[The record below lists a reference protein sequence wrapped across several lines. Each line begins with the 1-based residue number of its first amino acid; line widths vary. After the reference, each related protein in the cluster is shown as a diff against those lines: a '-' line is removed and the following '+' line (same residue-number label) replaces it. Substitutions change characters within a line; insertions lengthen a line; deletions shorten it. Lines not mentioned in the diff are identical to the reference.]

1 MKKVFCILLS
11 LLMVLSASSMA
22 CAATAPE
29 PETDTFA
36 LPPVIEPLGLV
47 YVNDNVSSSAVFETQ
62 YFTCTSGNGNS
73 LRYWFQNDGSSKC
86 TVQLYKKTILGLA
99 YTQSPF
105 TVAAGGQKSQVFSN
119 PGSTTFK
126 IRVTADDG
134 GVVTGKLRANQLNL
148 TTS

>member
-36 LPPVIEPLGLV
+36 LPPVIEPLGMV
-47 YVNDNVSSSAVFETQ
+47 YINNNVSSDAVFETQ

-73 LRYWFQNDGSSKC
+73 LRYWFQNEGSTRC
-86 TVQLYKKTILGLA
+86 TVQLFKKTILGLA
-99 YTQSPF
+99 YTQAPF
-105 TVAAGGQKSQVFSN
+105 TVAAGGQQSQVFNN
-119 PGSTTFK
+119 PGNTTFK
-126 IRVTADDG
+126 IKITADDG
-134 GVVTGKLRANQLNL
+134 AVVKGMLRANQLDL
-148 TTS
+148 ASS

>member
-22 CAATAPE
+22 CAAITPE
-29 PETDTFA
+29 PASDSFA

-62 YFTCTSGNGNS
+62 PFSCVSGNGNS

-99 YTQSPF
+99 YTQAPF
-105 TVAAGGQKSQVFSN
+105 TVAAGGQKSQVLSN